1 MNQHAPFP
9 SASSACAL
17 LAGHVFSVRA
27 PRPQGGEV
35 IARIVISADERL
47 VEFEVSP
54 PVLSLTLEEMA
65 ELRLLEFFIDARD
78 EKGSLA
84 PLLDDLRRALPEGS
98 LSERLLS
105 AVWQE
110 ILRGEGEASALAAGR
125 VQAAA

>member
-17 LAGHVFSVRA
+17 LTGHVFSVRA

-35 IARIVISADERL
+35 IARIVTSADDRL
-47 VEFEVSP
+47 AEFEVAP
-54 PVLSLTLEEMA
+54 PVLNLSPAEMA
-65 ELRLLEFFIDARD
+65 EIRLLEFFVGTRA
-78 EKGSLA
+78 ENGALL
-84 PLLDDLRRALPEGS
+84 PFLDDLRFALPEGS

-105 AVWQE
+105 AVHEE
-110 ILRGEGEASALAAGR
+110 ILRVEREASGFAAGR